1 MSNPH
6 PRFGRPMHCR
16 CATDAEICSQVAV
29 KYIHGVSR
37 DPAPCFCPGAG
48 VGCCPNPAPWSR
60 AAPGPL
66 PCQLST
72 ARPAP
77 RSVLVLL
84 SFGSAVRLRRLLPIP
99 GAVRSRQTEQ
109 PPKVLETCRNLQSHE
124 LFKISKYRII
134 GIIYYFRRSAPAA
147 ARHRSGSG
155 SVYPFPTS
163 TTKPARRQQIFY
175 LWYQIIYAGRPCR
188 PGRSAPAPRGN
199 RRKYGIYITSNLRY
213 SLLDYFNSCRIYVSF
228 SQVTTPTLT
237 HSLTPVP

>member
-77 RSVLVLL
+77 RSVLVLFWFCA
-84 SFGSAVRLRRLLPIP
+84 SDPSPDLLPIS
-99 GAVRSRQTEQ
+99 GAAPLRQTE
-109 PPKVLETCRNLQSHE
+109 PLPKVSETCRNLQSHE

-134 GIIYYFRRSAPAA
+134 DIIHYFRRSAPAA
-147 ARHRSGSG
+147 HRHRSGRS
-155 SVYPFPTS
+155 SVYPCSTS
-163 TTKPARRQQIFY
+163 TTEPAHRQQIISP
-175 LWYQIIYAGRPCR
+175 QHPIIYAGRPCR
-188 PGRSAPAPRGN
+188 RCRSCRPGRSRPQLRARLAASME
-199 RRKYGIYITSNLRY
+199 YI
-213 SLLDYFNSCRIYVSF
+213 
-228 SQVTTPTLT
+228 
-237 HSLTPVP
+237 